1 MGAFPIDF
9 LSAGQGRHPVGE
21 RIADWIDPYP
31 AKLLAGWFGV
41 SLKTAE
47 SWRAGH
53 FPQMRHLLAMVERWG
68 EGFAAHVLAPV
79 LGEAPLAHRLDRLAR
94 ELNLIQGEVA
104 DGLASIP
111 NSAGLGSLPAGV
123 AARAAGAS
131 TFAPRPAAH
140 APVSSPAG
148 SAGLSARAL
157 LLVVAALLTWG
168 ALDTGPDSQA
178 LRPAPVRVV
187 KSAPVRLGPVRGRL
201 ETV

>member
-94 ELNLIQGEVA
+94 ELTMIQGEVA

-140 APVSSPAG
+140 APAG

-168 ALDTGPDSQA
+168 ALDTGPDPHA
-178 LRPAPVRVV
+178 LRPAPLRPGAVRLV
-187 KSAPVRLGPVRGRL
+187 KSAPVRGRL

>member
-9 LSAGQGRHPVGE
+9 LSAAQGRHPVGE

-79 LGEAPLAHRLDRLAR
+79 LGEAPLVARLDRLAR
-94 ELNLIQGEVA
+94 ELTMIQGEVA
-104 DGLASIP
+104 DGLASISH
-111 NSAGLGSLPAGV
+111 SAGVGPLPAGV

-131 TFAPRPAAH
+131 PSAARPA
-140 APVSSPAG
+140 VG
-148 SAGLSARAL
+148 SAVGQAGGLSARVL

-168 ALDTGPDSQA
+168 ALDTGPDPHA
-178 LRPAPVRVV
+178 LRPAPVRLV
-187 KSAPVRLGPVRGRL
+187 KSAPLRGRL